1 MLSSYPSNTANDRRQ
16 FHDLEK
22 LKGVLSSIDT
32 TPVTDTHKVGIV
44 YVAPGQK
51 TEKEILAN
59 SHGSP
64 AYSRFLADLGRVI
77 KPSNRL
83 EVYTGGLSPARHG
96 EYAYAWW
103 DDSSQV
109 IYHVA
114 TIMPDLQ
121 DGFWKKQEIGNDGV
135 KIIWNDGGTP
145 FALNTINSQFSL
157 INIIVEPHSIGSRSA
172 YSDNQ
177 HENEFFKIT
186 LQTSPQL
193 PRVTP
198 IGEFKIVSVESLP
211 LVLRHFSLLA
221 SLFASAWERTGRD
234 SEDPTERLPFL
245 TNWQQRLRFITNS
258 ERLLSPQP
266 PPKPHP
272 PGVTLM
278 EREAG
283 RDFTLSF

>member
-1 MLSSYPSNTANDRRQ
+1 MLSSYPANTGNHRRRFKNIEQ
-16 FHDLEK
+16 

-32 TPVTDTHKVGIV
+32 TPVIDTHKVGIV

-51 TEKEILAN
+51 TEQEILAN

-96 EYAYAWW
+96 DYAYAWW
-103 DDSSQV
+103 DDISQV

-114 TIMPDLQ
+114 TIMPNLE

-186 LQTSPQL
+186 LQTSPEL

-198 IGEFKIVSVESLP
+198 IGEFKIVSAELLP
-211 LVLRHFSLLA
+211 LILRHFSFLA

-234 SEDPTERLPFL
+234 SEDPKERIPFL
-245 TNWQQRLRFITNS
+245 TNWQQRLKFITNS
-258 ERLLSPQP
+258 ERYLSSQP
-266 PPKPHP
+266 PPNPHP
-272 PGVTLM
+272 PSVTLM

-283 RDFTLSF
+283 RDFTSAF